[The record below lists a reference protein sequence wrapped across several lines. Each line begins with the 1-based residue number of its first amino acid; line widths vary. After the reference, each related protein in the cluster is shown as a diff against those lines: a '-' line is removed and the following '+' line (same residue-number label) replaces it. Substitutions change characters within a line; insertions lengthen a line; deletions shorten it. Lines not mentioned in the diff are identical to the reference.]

1 MSKHAKERA
10 LERYGIELDIVHVI
24 QQIRDNLAIKH
35 ERISKNKGVY
45 EVDHHGTP
53 ILVLYHRQQRAII
66 TVLPHEHLHSPNLK
80 SLEAQFQQRYASSIF
95 SEKNK
100 L

>member
-10 LERYGIELDIVHVI
+10 LERYGIELDVVHVI
-24 QQIRDNLAIKH
+24 QQIRENLAIKH

-45 EVDHHGTP
+45 EVDHHGIP

-80 SLEAQFQQRYASSIF
+80 SLEAQFKLRYEESF
-95 SEKNK
+95 FKK
-100 L
+100 